1 MFIPETQNVNVGTP
15 GTGAESAVDFGVL
28 LDKLEY
34 LPIRSS
40 HAGLQGTFLD
50 KPLVEGMTDGKKNNS
65 IDPTKTLVNRT
76 RSKTLDWVIKGRLMN
91 DLTIKETSPL
101 HRKYVQ
107 STACNGTLTQEEGK
121 IKAFYCKERWC
132 SVCNRIRTA
141 TLINK
146 YEPLVAEWDDK
157 YFVTL
162 TLKNTTGEELGQ
174 TIDEMIKLFGMCA
187 TSVKQTKKMEFLAL
201 RKIEVTFNEIEK
213 TFHPHFHAVVKG
225 KKQAKLLKDYW
236 LGKVNKYKKNT
247 EEYRA
252 VEEAQKIGPCDENT
266 VKEMFK
272 YFTKLISDQ
281 KLNPEA
287 LDIIFQAM
295 RGRRTFQAYLPK
307 DVQEKIKQKGEDEEI
322 VLDRGTSAIT
332 RLNETIHWDYI
343 PEARNFVDTKT
354 GELLTDYR
362 PTATFER
369 LLLKLNGEET
379 SQADTRPLAVFRPC
393 ERDPVL
399 DIVAKSESSAFTTP
413 SGSGSTASLGSQAE
427 RFRRSKILTPHPSPS
442 GRPQVCEGSRPAGRA
457 GVFSCQWHEVC
468 AG

>member
-1 MFIPETQNVNVGTP
+1 
-15 GTGAESAVDFGVL
+15 
-28 LDKLEY
+28 
-34 LPIRSS
+34 
-40 HAGLQGTFLD
+40 
-50 KPLVEGMTDGKKNNS
+50 
-65 IDPTKTLVNRT
+65 
-76 RSKTLDWVIKGRLMN
+76 
-91 DLTIKETSPL
+91 
-101 HRKYVQ
+101 
-107 STACNGTLTQEEGK
+107 GK

-187 TSVKQTKKMEFLAL
+187 TSVKQTKKMQFLAL

-252 VEEAQKIGPCDENT
+252 VEEAQKIVPCDDET

-287 LDIIFQAM
+287 LDTIFQAM

-307 DVQEKIKQKGEDEEI
+307 DVQEKLKQKGEDEEI

-369 LLLKLNGEET
+369 LLLKLNGEEPT
-379 SQADTRPLAVFRPC
+379 SAEPRPLPVSRQC

-399 DIVAKSESSAFTTP
+399 DIVAKSESSAFTTL
-413 SGSGSTASLGSQAE
+413 SGSGATASLSSQAE
-427 RFRRSKILTPHPSPS
+427 RFRRSEILTPHPQPERAVPGLRGVQTGGKSRGFFVPMARS
-442 GRPQVCEGSRPAGRA
+442 VGRVKG
-457 GVFSCQWHEVC
+457 
-468 AG
+468 

>member
-1 MFIPETQNVNVGTP
+1 MLVAGNQNDNVGT
-15 GTGAESAVDFGVL
+15 AGVGVKSTPSFATS

-40 HAGLQGTFLD
+40 GAGLQGTFLD
-50 KPLVEGMTDGKKNNS
+50 KPLMEGMKGEKKYFS

-76 RSKTLDWVIKGRLMN
+76 RSKTLDWIIKGRLMN
-91 DLTIKETSPL
+91 NPTILATSPL

-107 STACNGTLTQEEGK
+107 STACNGTLTQEDGK

-187 TSVKQTKKMEFLAL
+187 TSVKQTKKMQFLAL

-225 KKQAKLLKDYW
+225 KKQAQLLKDYW
-236 LGKVNKYKKNT
+236 LGKVNKYKKDT

-252 VEEAQKIGPCDENT
+252 VEEAQKIVSCDDET

-287 LDIIFQAM
+287 LDTIFQAM

-322 VLDRGTSAIT
+322 VLDRSTPAIT
-332 RLNETIHWDYI
+332 RLDEKIYWDYI
-343 PEARNFVDTKT
+343 PEARNFVDKET
-354 GELLTDYR
+354 GELLTDYK
-362 PTATFER
+362 PTETFER
-369 LLLKLNGEET
+369 LLKKLSGDVPKEYGHVDLLKPTVLIELKKENEILLSLVEKP
-379 SQADTRPLAVFRPC
+379 SDEFYM
-393 ERDPVL
+393 PVT
-399 DIVAKSESSAFTTP
+399 VT
-413 SGSGSTASLGSQAE
+413 
-427 RFRRSKILTPHPSPS
+427 
-442 GRPQVCEGSRPAGRA
+442 RA
-457 GVFSCQWHEVC
+457 GLSLKNGSKEGQFDCVR
-468 AG
+468 